1 MDSRATWTI
10 PNILTIARIIIT
22 PGFLIA
28 FLNDAMGLAW
38 FFFLLAGL
46 SDALDG
52 FLARALDQ
60 RSELGAMLDPL
71 ADKVLLVTSFLCL
84 GAKGLVP
91 SWLVV
96 VVVTRDMV
104 IVGGLFLLQFWGI
117 DVRTRIAPT
126 IISKLNT
133 LLQILFVFVVLL
145 HLTFPTW
152 SLAGLR
158 FVLEWAVVV
167 CTTFS
172 GVDYVLRGL
181 RIFAESEN
189 P

>member
-1 MDSRATWTI
+1 MDSSATWTI
-10 PNILTIARIIIT
+10 PNILTIARISIT

-38 FFFLLAGL
+38 FFFVLAGL
-46 SDALDG
+46 TDALDG
-52 FLARALDQ
+52 FLARALNQ

-91 SWLVV
+91 NWLVV
-96 VVVTRDMV
+96 VVVTRDLV
-104 IVGGLFLLQFWGI
+104 IVGGLFLLQFWGV

-126 IISKLNT
+126 MISKLNT
-133 LLQILFVFVVLL
+133 LVQILFVFVVLL

-152 SLAGLR
+152 SMGGLR
-158 FVLEWAVVV
+158 VLLEWIVVV
-167 CTTFS
+167 CTTVS
-172 GVDYVLRGL
+172 GVHYVVRGL
-181 RIFAESEN
+181 KIFAESE
-189 P
+189 